1 VERLEA
7 AARRCHLEE
16 LQNVVSGGQ
25 MLLVALK
32 YGTHQQRSISSRAP
46 HLSRRCR
53 LLRQIGSEMGERER
67 EQRWG
72 GRGRGQEDVPAGVD
86 QQQ

>member
-7 AARRCHLEE
+7 AARRCHPEE

-32 YGTHQQRSISSRAP
+32 YGTHRQRSISYVR
-46 HLSRRCR
+46 H
-53 LLRQIGSEMGERER
+53 I
-67 EQRWG
+67 
-72 GRGRGQEDVPAGVD
+72 
-86 QQQ
+86 